1 MSESRLFK
9 IIYYLLD
16 KGQVSATKLA
26 EVCEVSVRTI
36 YRDIDM
42 LSDAGIPIYAN
53 TGRNGGIRLQDHF
66 VLHNAVLSEKEK
78 QEILMGVQSL
88 SAIQY
93 PAADDILVKLGAIF
107 QTAQANWI
115 EVNFSRWGSVQ
126 EKKQKV
132 FGIMKQAILERKL
145 IRFTYYSSCGNSL
158 RRDAE
163 PVKLLYKDKS
173 WYVFAF
179 CPDKSDYRLFR
190 VSRMKEILL
199 TEKTFEIK
207 AESSNLVL
215 PLPEDLGAL
224 LQLELSFPDECGYR
238 LYDTFDE
245 SAISKTESGY
255 KVQAALPENEWL
267 YGFVMS
273 FGDKVTVIRPEYLKE
288 NIIKQYENA
297 LQHYRK
303 EQ

>member
-16 KGQVSATKLA
+16 KVQVSATELA

-42 LSDAGIPIYAN
+42 LSGAGIPIYAN

-66 VLHNAVLSEKEK
+66 VLRNAILSEKEK

-93 PAADDILVKLGAIF
+93 PATDDILVKLGAVF
-107 QTAQANWI
+107 QIAQANWI
-115 EVNFSRWGSVQ
+115 EVDFSRWGSVQ
-126 EKKQKV
+126 EKEQKV
-132 FGIMKQAILERKL
+132 FGILKQAIFDRNVLE
-145 IRFTYYSSCGNSL
+145 FTYYSSSGNSC
-158 RRDAE
+158 RREAE
-163 PVKLLYKDKS
+163 PVKLLYKNKS

-179 CPDKSDYRLFR
+179 CLDKSDYRLFR
-190 VSRMKEILL
+190 VSRMKEIVL
-199 TEKTFEIK
+199 TKKAFEMK

-215 PLPEDLGAL
+215 PIPEDLGAL
-224 LQLELSFPDECGYR
+224 LQLELNFPDECGYR
-238 LYDTFDE
+238 LYDTFDD
-245 SAISKTESGY
+245 SAISKTASGY
-255 KVQAALPENEWL
+255 KVQVALPENEWL
-267 YGFVMS
+267 YDFVMS
-273 FGDKVTVIRPEYLKE
+273 FGDKATVLQPEHLKE
-288 NIIKQYENA
+288 NIIKRYENA

>member
-16 KGQVSATKLA
+16 KGQASAPELA
-26 EVCEVSVRTI
+26 EICEVSVRTI

-42 LSDAGIPIYAN
+42 LSGAGIPIYAN

-66 VLHNAVLSEKEK
+66 VLRNAVLSEKEK
-78 QEILMGVQSL
+78 QEILMGIQSL

-93 PAADDILVKLGAIF
+93 PTADNILVKLGAIF
-107 QTAQANWI
+107 QTTQSNWI
-115 EVNFSRWGSVQ
+115 EVDFSRWGSVQ
-126 EKKQKV
+126 EKEQKV
-132 FGIMKQAILERKL
+132 FCILKQAILEREV
-145 IRFTYYSSCGNSL
+145 IQFTYYFSCGNRL

-163 PVKLLYKDKS
+163 PVKLLYKDRS

-190 VSRMKEILL
+190 VSRMKEIIL
-199 TEKTFEIK
+199 TGKTFEMK
-207 AESSNLVL
+207 AEGTNFVL
-215 PLPEDLGAL
+215 PMPEDWGTL
-224 LQLELSFPDECGYR
+224 LQLELNFPDECSYR

-245 SAISKTESGY
+245 SVILKTESGY
-255 KVQAALPENEWL
+255 KVQVALPENEWL
-267 YGFVMS
+267 YDFIMS
-273 FGDKVTVIRPEYLKE
+273 FGDNVTVIRPEHLKE
-288 NIIKQYENA
+288 NIIKRFENA